1 MFCKKCGSKIPDSSK
16 FCPECGADVKDMIK
30 KESVIEKTGGSAG
43 KAVKGFFNKVGSS
56 VKGITLM
63 QQADTAFQ
71 EEQYE
76 QAYKTY
82 LEASK
87 LGNGEAMD
95 RLGQMYEKGLFV
107 DKDLEQAED
116 WYYQGANKG
125 SGEAIIHLGDL
136 YSSEERYDLAFRYY
150 TNVPFLKKDEVAYK
164 IGEFYR
170 LGKGVDKDLDQA
182 IKYLT
187 KASENVDDRDG
198 NSRYHL
204 ALAYKEKDM
213 EKEAYDAFKEAAG
226 QGHVESMRQ
235 IGLMFENGF
244 IGAPD
249 LYSAYFYYQKAKDHG
264 YEKVDQDYDRII
276 EKMVTSDVAEERIL
290 SKAIKGNPESQYEL
304 GKLYENGIHF
314 LENED
319 KAWQWYEKAA
329 EGHDGKA
336 LIKLG
341 FRALSKEDLDEAKD
355 DFQKANEAG
364 DACGLMILNRM
375 NENKEQIKQGHFVM
389 AGETINVDP
398 GLKDYAHLC
407 GDYLQLAYACLKN
420 FSAFIDE
427 TSSKEKILDYVTKES
442 ENILHELVKK
452 SIGIL
457 EDHEISM
464 IPEDFKKEAGEG
476 LNYSQY
482 LKPFEEEKT
491 TDVQK
496 SESSLT
502 RSIKGA
508 WKASVVTGTNLIRS
522 LGDANKEYDDVR
534 TKDYLTL
541 VSEPYGTLKLGIF
554 ECIMN
559 GFDTCARILSKH
571 AQLHTNFT
579 RNEQE
584 AIRLYKEAMNDE
596 DPKKELLFKAIHH
609 DPAFIWAYD
618 ALAEDLSKAISH
630 DFIAYIRFW
639 NMESLFGKI
648 TNEIRHQ
655 IQEIDVELYEQ
666 TFKK

>member
-1 MFCKKCGSKIPDSSK
+1 
-16 FCPECGADVKDMIK
+16 
-30 KESVIEKTGGSAG
+30 
-43 KAVKGFFNKVGSS
+43 
-56 VKGITLM
+56 
-63 QQADTAFQ
+63 
-71 EEQYE
+71 
-76 QAYKTY
+76 
-82 LEASK
+82 
-87 LGNGEAMD
+87 
-95 RLGQMYEKGLFV
+95 
-107 DKDLEQAED
+107 
-116 WYYQGANKG
+116 
-125 SGEAIIHLGDL
+125 
-136 YSSEERYDLAFRYY
+136 
-150 TNVPFLKKDEVAYK
+150 
-164 IGEFYR
+164 
-170 LGKGVDKDLDQA
+170 
-182 IKYLT
+182 
-187 KASENVDDRDG
+187 
-198 NSRYHL
+198 
-204 ALAYKEKDM
+204 
-213 EKEAYDAFKEAAG
+213 
-226 QGHVESMRQ
+226 
-235 IGLMFENGF
+235 
-244 IGAPD
+244 
-249 LYSAYFYYQKAKDHG
+249 
-264 YEKVDQDYDRII
+264 
-276 EKMVTSDVAEERIL
+276 
-290 SKAIKGNPESQYEL
+290 
-304 GKLYENGIHF
+304 
-314 LENED
+314 
-319 KAWQWYEKAA
+319 
-329 EGHDGKA
+329 
-336 LIKLG
+336 
-341 FRALSKEDLDEAKD
+341 
-355 DFQKANEAG
+355 
-364 DACGLMILNRM
+364 
-375 NENKEQIKQGHFVM
+375 M

-420 FSAFIDE
+420 FSAFIDG

-508 WKASVVTGTNLIRS
+508 WKASVDTGTNLIRS